1 MVFPW
6 VPAIAM
12 HFPLLTTKP
21 SSSALFTEV
30 NLFPLNSLNKLLE
43 TANSSFLNLISF
55 KIEVI
60 NRSLFFKDVE
70 K

>member
-30 NLFPLNSLNKLLE
+30 NLFSLNSLNKLLE
-43 TANSSFLNLISF
+43 VGIAGVYTIKVLSLLKNLGLTLSN
-55 KIEVI
+55 E
-60 NRSLFFKDVE
+60 S
-70 K
+70 

>member
-30 NLFPLNSLNKLLE
+30 NLFSLNSLNKLLE
-43 TANSSFLNLISF
+43 VGIDNLLSVFRGNSKN
-55 KIEVI
+55 
-60 NRSLFFKDVE
+60 N
-70 K
+70 

>member
-43 TANSSFLNLISF
+43 TGIAG
-55 KIEVI
+55 VYTI
-60 NRSLFFKDVE
+60 NVFSLFKNFE
-70 K
+70 LTLSNES

>member
-30 NLFPLNSLNKLLE
+30 NLFPLNSVNKLLE
-43 TANSSFLNLISF
+43 AGIAGVYT
-55 KIEVI
+55 I
-60 NRSLFFKDVE
+60 NVFSLFKNLE
-70 K
+70 LTLSNES